1 MEVKEQIEEMGKS
14 ITEAILGA
22 IPEMIAKEVD
32 AKVEAKGIARL
43 EKKIF
48 GGAEEASKLEGG
60 EKIAKFFQAVRQN
73 DSETVNAL
81 TAKEKA
87 MSGGTDA
94 NGGFLVPDEFRSEV
108 VRLAEAYGIIRKL
121 ARTIPM
127 QRDTLKLPKITASVA
142 VYWPGEGV
150 AGTVAQPTLGQVTLL
165 AKTLVGLT
173 PVTNELLEDADADT
187 ISLLVELFSE
197 AIAGEEDNQG
207 LAGTGSPF
215 TGVLADAGVT
225 VVTQATGDTTF
236 AKVTADYLRDMI
248 SSVKPLVLQGA
259 VFVMH
264 RSVWATVQK
273 LKGSDGQYIATTA
286 NPITTKDATQ
296 GVGIVGYAW
305 GYPVYLSEKMPF
317 STAIST
323 KYVIFGNFN
332 YLYLGDRR
340 QMTVAVSDQATIGS
354 TNLFESN
361 MSALRITERI
371 GMTIAIPTAF
381 VCLKTSAS

>member
-1 MEVKEQIEEMGKS
+1 MELKEQLEAMAKS
-14 ITEAILGA
+14 IVEGIKADL
-22 IPEMIAKEVD
+22 PEMIGKEV
-32 AKVEAKGIARL
+32 ETRLEEKGIS
-43 EKKIF
+43 KINNKLF
-48 GGAEEASKLEGG
+48 GGQAELSKLEGV
-60 EKIAKFFQAVRQN
+60 EKMTKFFRAIRFG
-73 DSETVNAL
+73 DAETANTL

-94 NGGFLVPDEFRSEV
+94 NGGYLVPDEFRTEV
-108 VRLAEAYGIIRKL
+108 ARIAENFGIIRQL
-121 ARTIPM
+121 SRVIPM
-127 QRDTLKLPKITASVA
+127 KRDTLRLPKITATVA

-150 AGTVAQPTLGQVTLL
+150 AGTASQPTLGQITLL
-165 AKTLVGLT
+165 AKTMVCLT

-187 ISLLVELFSE
+187 IALLVELFAE

-207 LAGTGSPF
+207 LTGSGSPF

-236 AKVTADYLRDMI
+236 AKITADYMRDMI

-286 NPITTKDATQ
+286 NPVTTGDATA

-305 GYPVYLSEKMPF
+305 GFPVYLSEKMPS
-317 STAIST
+317 STALST
-323 KYVIFGNFN
+323 KYVIFGNFK
-332 YLYLGDRR
+332 YLYFGDRK
-340 QMTVAVSDQATIGS
+340 QMTVAMSEQATVGG
-354 TNLFESN
+354 TNLFEAN

-371 GMTIAIPTAF
+371 GLTLALPTAF
-381 VCLKTSAS
+381 VALKTSAS